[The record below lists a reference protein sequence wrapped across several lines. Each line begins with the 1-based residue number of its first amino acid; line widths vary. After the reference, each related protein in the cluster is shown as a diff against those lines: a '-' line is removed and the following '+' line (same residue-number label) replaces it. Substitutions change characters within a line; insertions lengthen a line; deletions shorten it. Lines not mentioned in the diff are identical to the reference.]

1 MAAPPPGSKHNQLHV
16 PSNTSQQ
23 FSASPSYT
31 PMHGTSPCCFSSPR
45 YPGGLIKTRPLPICS
60 PCPQPLTLHT
70 AVCRMASKPPSGASR
85 LPEMRSFL
93 SSSLKWLMLLV
104 RRMTFLK
111 EKGESALFQG
121 SRSLGESRRAKGCSS
136 KALLAQRPEA

>member
-1 MAAPPPGSKHNQLHV
+1 MAPAALA
-16 PSNTSQQ
+16 T
-23 FSASPSYT
+23 
-31 PMHGTSPCCFSSPR
+31 
-45 YPGGLIKTRPLPICS
+45 I
-60 PCPQPLTLHT
+60 TLQT

-93 SSSLKWLMLLV
+93 SSLLKLLMSLV

-121 SRSLGESRRAKGCSS
+121 SRSLGERGEQGFCWGTGAKGRRDTWV
-136 KALLAQRPEA
+136 QG